1 MSYQY
6 HITSRYVYHNDV
18 IVDMFFINGIPFT
31 FDDIPTIMQDDP
43 YIQMEQMII
52 IPIPPTTCIDGQII
66 SYRRSVIHFFEL
78 ELQIQR
84 NFPKTKKMTS
94 FLRPVR

>member
-6 HITSRYVYHNDV
+6 HITSRYVYHNGV

-43 YIQMEQMII
+43 YVQMEAN
-52 IPIPPTTCIDGQII
+52 DNY
-66 SYRRSVIHFFEL
+66 S
-78 ELQIQR
+78 
-84 NFPKTKKMTS
+84 
-94 FLRPVR
+94 

>member
-43 YIQMEQMII
+43 YIQME
-52 IPIPPTTCIDGQII
+52 
-66 SYRRSVIHFFEL
+66 L
-78 ELQIQR
+78 
-84 NFPKTKKMTS
+84 K
-94 FLRPVR
+94 

>member
-31 FDDIPTIMQDDP
+31 FDDIPKIMQDDP
-43 YIQMEQMII
+43 YIQMEANDNHSY
-52 IPIPPTTCIDGQII
+52 TTDDM
-66 SYRRSVIHFFEL
+66 YRWSRYLLQEECHPLLFEL
-78 ELQIQR
+78 ELA
-84 NFPKTKKMTS
+84 NPEELPKD
-94 FLRPVR
+94 